1 MQVFVSEYISGGA
14 LAESPLPDSMLR
26 EGRAMWEAIVSDLA
40 RFGHRVT
47 TTLDARVS
55 EPLAPN
61 QIPPIEMETISTR
74 QTEKLAFE
82 RLACQADATLVI
94 APETNGIL
102 AERVGRIREIGA
114 KSLNCTPAAIELCGD
129 KLRLSD
135 LLMSK
140 GIETIPT
147 TAIDFNDPLPS
158 EWAGKSCVIKPRD
171 GAGSWL
177 TFAIRTLDANA
188 WLKIG
193 IEFHKACAADRAI
206 LQPWIPGRAMSV
218 GCICHPSGEV
228 DLLPVAC
235 QNQGAN
241 FCYQGGTIPAD
252 ISSDRVI
259 EIQQLVRS
267 TCRWIPGLQGYVGID
282 LVVPDLMSYPP
293 VLVEINPRLTTSYV
307 GYRQLCQQNL
317 ARYLLHAFDTNSRT
331 RTDEESDR
339 RLWAPG
345 PIQFDSAGTPDAGKS
360 SATRD

>member
-1 MQVFVSEYISGGA
+1 MQLFVSEYISGGA
-14 LAESPLPDSMLR
+14 LAESPMPASMLR
-26 EGRAMWEAIVSDLA
+26 EGRAMWRAIVSDLA
-40 RFGHRVT
+40 GLGHRVT
-47 TTLDARVS
+47 TTLDARVIDS
-55 EPLAPN
+55 LDPVANPCVEV
-61 QIPPIEMETISTR
+61 ERIST
-74 QTEKLAFE
+74 QQIEKSAFE
-82 RLACQADATLVI
+82 RLASKADATLVI
-94 APETNGIL
+94 APETDGIL
-102 AERVGRIREIGA
+102 AQRVRWILEIGA

-147 TAIDFNDPLPS
+147 TAIRFNNPVPS
-158 EWAGKSCVIKPRD
+158 RWAGTPCVIKPRD

-177 TFAIRTLDANA
+177 TFAIRNLDADT
-188 WLKIG
+188 WLNMG
-193 IEFHKACAADRAI
+193 VEFHKAGAADRAI
-206 LQPWIPGRAMSV
+206 FQPWIPGRAMSV

-241 FCYQGGTIPAD
+241 FSYQGGTIPAD

-267 TCRWIPGLQGYVGID
+267 ACRWIPGLLGYIGID
-282 LVVPDLMSYPP
+282 LVVPDVMSESP

-317 ARYLLHAFDTNSRT
+317 ARHLLHAFDTNSPSQ
-331 RTDEESDR
+331 TDGESN
-339 RLWAPG
+339 RLHWAPG
-345 PIQFDSAGTPDAGKS
+345 PIQFDSTGTPYSGKT